1 MKKSFSFS
9 KTPTSWKGN
18 LTLVIRRHS
27 VIELNR
33 TKAEVTGQG
42 QGQGPSLNLMLNKLT
57 LAFSFLL
64 IKWLR
69 EAG

>member
-42 QGQGPSLNLMLNKLT
+42 QGPSLNLMLNKLT